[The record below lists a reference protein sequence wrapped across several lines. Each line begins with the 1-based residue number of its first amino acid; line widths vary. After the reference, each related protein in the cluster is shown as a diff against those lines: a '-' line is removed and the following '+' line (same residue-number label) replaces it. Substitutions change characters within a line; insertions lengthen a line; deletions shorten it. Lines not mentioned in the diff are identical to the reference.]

1 MRCRAWANL
10 PWAGGGVATK
20 KKSKTVKTA
29 AKKAKPVAKAKP
41 APKASKLA
49 KKPAKA
55 PAAKKTTSAGK
66 VAAPTK
72 KITSAGKVAAPQKAA
87 GKAPTK
93 PGTIVAP
100 LSRVPAR
107 TPERAEE
114 LKAKIGALASA
125 TNQIRG
131 LKRSLNKS
139 FYDIGQILGDIQTRR
154 LYEAKGYGSFEAFV
168 EREIDLGKQLSLRV
182 VKIAQIF
189 LKEAAIAAGLDR
201 VSSALS
207 AFEGETEQQSSSPS
221 SPPPPMPIGRSALPF
236 HKH

>member
-1 MRCRAWANL
+1 M
-10 PWAGGGVATK
+10 ATK
-20 KKSKTVKTA
+20 KKTKPVKIA
-29 AKKAKPVAKAKP
+29 AKKAKPVTLSKAVKKAAKP
-41 APKASKLA
+41 SPA
-49 KKPAKA
+49 KKS
-55 PAAKKTTSAGK
+55 TSAGK
-66 VAAPTK
+66 VAAPVK
-72 KITSAGKVAAPQKAA
+72 KATSAGKVAAPAKVVAKPVAKAPA
-87 GKAPTK
+87 KAPTK

-100 LSRVPAR
+100 ISRVPAR

-139 FYDIGQILGDIQTRR
+139 FYDIGTILGDIQTRR

-207 AFEGETEQQSSSPS
+207 AFEGESEQQNSNSPS
-221 SPPPPMPIGRSALPF
+221 TPPPAMPIGRSALPP
-236 HKH
+236 HKR

>member
-1 MRCRAWANL
+1 M
-10 PWAGGGVATK
+10 ATK
-20 KKSKTVKTA
+20 KKTKPVKIA
-29 AKKAKPVAKAKP
+29 AKKAKPVTLSKAVKKAAKP
-41 APKASKLA
+41 SPA
-49 KKPAKA
+49 KKS
-55 PAAKKTTSAGK
+55 TSAGK
-66 VAAPTK
+66 VAAPVK
-72 KITSAGKVAAPQKAA
+72 KVTSAGKVAAPAKAVA
-87 GKAPTK
+87 KAPAKAPTK

-100 LSRVPAR
+100 ISRVPAR

-139 FYDIGQILGDIQTRR
+139 FYDIGMILGDIQTRR

-207 AFEGETEQQSSSPS
+207 AFEGETEQQNNNAPS
-221 SPPPPMPIGRSALPF
+221 TPPPAMPIGRSALPP
-236 HKH
+236 HKR